1 MVVVTIQEQQYLTP
15 TWDEC
20 GQICFKLAKTILE
33 DKPQIDRIVA
43 LGKSGWTWARA
54 MSDYLGVKNVASVQY
69 EFYKDVAETTDSPI
83 LKQPLSISVTGERV
97 LVFDDVADTGRTLEE
112 ALEYLARSGADMILT
127 ATLFTKPASTFTPN
141 YFGEK
146 TSAWIV
152 LPHEIRDT
160 IEQLNSKWKQAGIKS
175 EEIKS
180 NLEKLGI
187 NKEQIDYFLERN

>member
-1 MVVVTIQEQQYLTP
+1 MVQVTIQDQKYLTP

-33 DKPQIDRIVA
+33 DKPQIDRVVA
-43 LGKSGWTWARA
+43 LAKSGWTWARA

-69 EFYKDVAETTDSPI
+69 EFYKDVAETTDSPT
-83 LKQPLSISVTGERV
+83 LKQPLSVSITGERV

-112 ALEYLARSGADMILT
+112 AVEYLAKSGADMILT
-127 ATLFTKPASTFTPN
+127 ATLFTKPISTFTPT
-141 YFGEK
+141 YYGEK

-160 IEQLNSKWKQAGIKS
+160 IEQLSSKWKQAGIDKR
-175 EEIKS
+175 EIID
-180 NLEKLGI
+180 NLEKMGI
-187 NKEQIDYFLERN
+187 NKEQIDYFLE